1 MKTIRLAIFAVF
13 AAAASVSLGADLVYR
28 QIADGNTTYNR
39 DGRMWYSADA
49 KYVPV
54 YEEDGITVKYYVLD
68 QGPVNRSPTI
78 EDNVTISGYAEGDK
92 YVNGNAGWIQAYE
105 EKSWQTGDGS
115 HPMYWI
121 KGTTDDMVTTGYKD
135 AEKTVVSKTN
145 YVERILSSLHNG
157 GTNVYA
163 NNLTINFAKEFL
175 FGNSSNPNQ
184 TFTFHFI
191 DKTSSQ
197 NTMNVADTMTVG
209 GGKNIIFYTDKGL
222 VADYINLGRLNV
234 AFDSSSTLKFGNGQ
248 GTISELR
255 IGVDKS
261 ESGDYALNSLA
272 ASTVA
277 ANSALQ
283 IDSEVQNAYIGNI
296 DIAKGGNLIINNVA
310 SASLMGDINNR
321 GTLSFKGTTSASAV
335 SGKTITQTFADGE
348 ETVEGVTNI
357 NDSAVVTDTTIVGGT
372 THFSGG
378 RFVNS
383 TQKGGLINMSGTAVS
398 ENASFTDGALL
409 KYYGGTLSGTTTFK
423 DGQFAT
429 SNESTAFTLAA
440 DAVINAETNKFH
452 INYTNPAKGKV
463 DGGTSA
469 DVNIS
474 GVINFKGN
482 GKYSGG
488 IPDTKYGDYFFQLNG
503 KDVYVNELNIAGGMG
518 EAGSSYTANLD
529 WGHARIKA
537 GNKLD
542 INKLT
547 LSGDTALGT
556 QYLYIRNAS
565 TAATATTHFG
575 TFALKGGET
584 TDAATYGVQTR
595 VNTAKTTANVATI
608 DNLQFTGAFKSGQ
621 KIFFG
626 THYTHSIL
634 VKNMVIDTTAFS
646 IDHEYNF
653 TVAGYYGTDYRV
665 DNLDINYAYKNDIRG
680 SFLAKNLDFGTANI
694 TSTAGSIET
703 AFNSFEK
710 TTFEELTI
718 GADSAANSVWVTVN
732 GSTYTANKD
741 GTNTGDDRDYISIG
755 KANLNANGVLQ
766 LRGVARSTDYN
777 VNIGELNMNDG
788 RLKLGYSYT
797 GTAEARA
804 AYKAVVGTLNGTG
817 NIYGNEM
824 GGYVDYTLQLGNNVG
839 SLSAY
844 AGSIYANNANSTIS
858 IVKTG
863 ANAQVL
869 SGTNNNLNGGSVA
882 VNGGA
887 LLLASANV
895 GDVSIATGAAFGAAG
910 ALNVNSLTK
919 ADGAYLAFDFSQSD
933 YTINIKN
940 DLIGNVLGSDFLFS
954 SFDMQ
959 ELDVE
964 MTLISFAD
972 AANINESL
980 KSLNGKTFEYVD
992 AKTAAKYNGTFSIDG
1007 SNFNVTFEVPEPAT
1021 WAAIFGALALAF
1033 AIYRRRK

>member
-1 MKTIRLAIFAVF
+1 MKTTRLAIFAVF

-28 QIADGNTTYNR
+28 QIANGNTSYNG
-39 DGRMWYSADA
+39 DGRLWYSSDST
-49 KYVPV
+49 YVAV
-54 YEEDGITVKYYVLD
+54 YDEDGTTVKYYVLD
-68 QGPVNRSPTI
+68 KDPVHRSPTI
-78 EDNVTISGYAEGDK
+78 DDNVTISGYTEGDK
-92 YVNGNAGWIQAYE
+92 YVADDAAWKQVYE
-105 EKSWQTGDGS
+105 DGTWQTGDGS

-135 AEKTVVSKTN
+135 AEKTTVSKTN
-145 YVERILSSLHNG
+145 YVERILQSLHNG
-157 GTNVYA
+157 SANVLA
-163 NNLTINFAKEFL
+163 KNLTISFAKDYL
-175 FGNSSNPNQ
+175 FGNASDVNTN
-184 TFTFHFI
+184 FTFHFI
-191 DKTSSQ
+191 GENSSK
-197 NTMNVADTMTVG
+197 NTMNVADTMTIG
-209 GGKNIIFYTDKGL
+209 GGKNIIFYTDKGKT
-222 VADYINLGRLNV
+222 ADYINFGRVDV
-234 AFDSSSTLKFGNGQ
+234 AFDNSATFKIGNGQ
-248 GTISELR
+248 GTINELR

-261 ESGDYALNSLA
+261 ESGYTLNSLA
-272 ASTVA
+272 ASTVG

-283 IDSEVQNAYIGNI
+283 IDSEVKNAYIGNV
-296 DIAKGGNLIINNVA
+296 DIAKGGSLLINNIA
-310 SASLMGDINNR
+310 SANLLGDINNR
-321 GTLSFKGTTSASAV
+321 GTLSIKGTTNASMA
-335 SGKTITQTFADGE
+335 SGKTITQTFTDGE
-348 ETVEGVTNI
+348 ETVEGTTNI
-357 NDSAVVTDTTIVGGT
+357 NDSAVVSDTTIVGGT

-378 RFVNS
+378 KFVNS
-383 TQKGGLINMSGTAVS
+383 TQKGGLMNMSGTAVA

-429 SNESTAFTLAA
+429 SSEGTAFTLAA

-452 INYTNPAKGKV
+452 INYINPSSSKV

-469 DVNIS
+469 DVNIL

-488 IPDTKYGDYFFQLNG
+488 VPGSTYGDYFFQLNG

-518 EAGSSYTANLD
+518 ELDSSYANANLD

-547 LSGDTALGT
+547 FAGDTTLGN

-565 TAATATTHFG
+565 NAATATTHFG
-575 TFALKGGET
+575 TFVLKGGET
-584 TDAATYGVQTR
+584 TADATYSVQTR

-621 KIFFG
+621 RIFFG

-634 VKNMVIDTTAFS
+634 IKNLVIDTTAFNV
-646 IDHEYNF
+646 DHEYNN

-665 DNLDINYAYKNDIRG
+665 DNLNINYAYKNDKNG
-680 SFLAKNLDFGTANI
+680 YFLAKNLDFGTANI
-694 TSTAGSIET
+694 TSKAGSCET
-703 AFNSFEK
+703 VFNSFEK

-732 GSTYTANKD
+732 GSTYAVNKD

-755 KANLNANGVLQ
+755 KATLNANGVLQ
-766 LRGVARSTDYN
+766 LRGVAKSADYN

-788 RLKLGYSYT
+788 RLKIGYSYT
-797 GTAEARA
+797 GTAEERA
-804 AYKAVVGTLNGTG
+804 AYKAVIGTLNGTG
-817 NIYGNEM
+817 SIYGNES
-824 GGYVDYTLQLGNNVG
+824 GGYVDYTLQFGNNVG
-839 SLSAY
+839 SLSTY
-844 AGSIYANNANSTIS
+844 TGNIYANNTNSTIS

-863 ANAQVL
+863 TNAQVL

-882 VNGGA
+882 VNGGV

-895 GDVSIATGAAFGAAG
+895 GDVSIASGAAFGAAG
-910 ALNVNSLTK
+910 SLNINSLTK
-919 ADGAYLAFDFSQSD
+919 ADGGYLAFDFSQAD
-933 YTINIKN
+933 YTINIEN
-940 DLIGNVLGSDFLFS
+940 TLIGNILSTDFFFS
-954 SFDMQ
+954 GFDME

-972 AANINESL
+972 EANMNESL
-980 KSLNGKTFEYVD
+980 KSLAGKTFEYVD
-992 AKTAAKYNGTFSIDG
+992 AKTSEKYKGTFSIDG
-1007 SNFNVTFEVPEPAT
+1007 TNFNVTFEVPEPST